1 MRVVVLGGLGNFGS
15 RICRRLRQESGI
27 EVISAGRRAREEG
40 ALSGSYETIDLNAP
54 DFKFALRALRPDLVI
69 HCIGPYQGQD
79 YRVVSATLECGAHY
93 IDLADG
99 REFVSGF
106 AAHNHAAAVRAGR
119 AAITGA
125 STLPAL
131 SSAVVD
137 HLLGRFAHVEE
148 IDIAI
153 APGQHAP
160 RGTATIGGVLSYAG
174 RGFPWWEDGRWRTA
188 YGWQEL
194 RRMRLPFGIRWAAA
208 CDVPDLTLFPDRYA
222 GVRTV
227 TFRAALEV
235 PLQHYA
241 LWCIAGLRRI
251 GVPLPVERW
260 ARAFNYAARWLDRF
274 GTDRGGMRVSLS
286 GTDAAGHKR
295 YSTWSLVAGSNDG
308 PEIPCMASVLLARKL
323 ANTGP
328 GQSGAFPCVGMLTLS
343 DFEPEFARWDMQA
356 SVEDGPA

>member
-1 MRVVVLGGLGNFGS
+1 
-15 RICRRLRQESGI
+15 
-27 EVISAGRRAREEG
+27 
-40 ALSGSYETIDLNAP
+40 
-54 DFKFALRALRPDLVI
+54 
-69 HCIGPYQGQD
+69 
-79 YRVVSATLECGAHY
+79 
-93 IDLADG
+93 
-99 REFVSGF
+99 
-106 AAHNHAAAVRAGR
+106 
-119 AAITGA
+119 
-125 STLPAL
+125 
-131 SSAVVD
+131 
-137 HLLGRFAHVEE
+137 
-148 IDIAI
+148 
-153 APGQHAP
+153 
-160 RGTATIGGVLSYAG
+160 
-174 RGFPWWEDGRWRTA
+174 
-188 YGWQEL
+188 
-194 RRMRLPFGIRWAAA
+194 MRLPFGIRWAAA